1 MKKLLI
7 LCMTTALLLQAQT
20 FELAPNGAAFI
31 KGQNFIKA
39 MQPILWDKSWTN
51 TTVDTKIPADPSLS
65 SVNVSLPVPKTQNT
79 VDFTTVKSTNA
90 AGQSSLSY
98 TAKTQTS
105 LSLNGVCVLA
115 VTSPSVVAGREFV
128 TIPCGLKGVFPAEYQ
143 KQSIH
148 TSVDSGIAIKQDD
161 GNYLVLKSN
170 KLSTLLIQDD
180 RVFSINNI
188 QIRFAL
194 APATMRKNIQYTIRF
209 TISTATPEQ
218 LDKMLVYRSQAWTPA
233 IRSFSAMTTTAS
245 EP

>member
-79 VDFTTVKSTNA
+79 VDFATVKSTNA

-105 LSLNGVCVLA
+105 LSPSTVSA
-115 VTSPSVVAGREFV
+115 FSPSRRRPSSRGANSSPFRAV
-128 TIPCGLKGVFPAEYQ
+128 
-143 KQSIH
+143 
-148 TSVDSGIAIKQDD
+148 
-161 GNYLVLKSN
+161 
-170 KLSTLLIQDD
+170 
-180 RVFSINNI
+180 
-188 QIRFAL
+188 
-194 APATMRKNIQYTIRF
+194 
-209 TISTATPEQ
+209 
-218 LDKMLVYRSQAWTPA
+218 
-233 IRSFSAMTTTAS
+233 
-245 EP
+245 